1 MNFLKSLD
9 WKLNIAIM
17 VLFGAGLT
25 SLASTSPALFQKQLI
40 WIGVST
46 AIIFALLVF
55 DWRPYLNYRGAVFG
69 IYALAVLALIAT
81 YFFAPTIR
89 GIRGWIVIGG
99 FQFQVSE
106 IMKLALIIFYADFFS
121 RRHIGIAKI
130 STLTISFLY
139 FAIPGY
145 LIAVQPDFGS
155 ALILFAIWFG
165 FLLVSGIKWRH
176 LAIALV
182 IFAIAGGIM
191 WQTVLE
197 DYQKD
202 RIMGFFF
209 PDRDPLGTNYNVIQ
223 SKIAIGSAGIF
234 GKGFGQGSQS
244 QLGFLPEAQTDF
256 IFAAIAEEWGM
267 FGGLVI
273 LLAFGYMI
281 YRLIAIGL
289 DAENNF
295 GRFVCLGA
303 VILFLAQ
310 FIFNV
315 GSNLALTPVIGVTF
329 PFLSYGGSSLLTN
342 FILIGIIQSIFIHRS
357 V

>member
-1 MNFLKSLD
+1 
-9 WKLNIAIM
+9 
-17 VLFGAGLT
+17 V
-25 SLASTSPALFQKQLI
+25 
-40 WIGVST
+40 
-46 AIIFALLVF
+46 
-55 DWRPYLNYRGAVFG
+55 
-69 IYALAVLALIAT
+69 
-81 YFFAPTIR
+81 
-89 GIRGWIVIGG
+89 GG

-106 IMKLALIIFYADFFS
+106 IVKLVLIVFYADFFS
-121 RRHIGIAKI
+121 RRHIGIAKM
-130 STLTISFLY
+130 STLFLSFLY

-182 IFAIAGGIM
+182 IFAVVGGAM

-202 RIMGFFF
+202 RVMGFFF

-223 SKIAIGSAGIF
+223 SKVAIGSAGIF
-234 GKGFGQGSQS
+234 GKGFGQGSQA

-256 IFAAIAEEWGM
+256 IFAAFTEEWGIA
-267 FGGLVI
+267 GGI
-273 LLAFGYMI
+273 LIILSFGYLI
-281 YRLIAIGL
+281 YRNARIGL
-289 DAENNF
+289 DAGNNF

-303 VILFLAQ
+303 AILFIAQ

-342 FILIGIIQSIFIHRS
+342 FVLIGIIQSIFMRRS
-357 V
+357 I